1 MNDNVKD
8 RWILHPII
16 SLEMDVDDIF
26 DQTDSATFEQEFS
39 NRQYDKYVSKFY
51 NEGYR
56 EALSDLEDKASTETS
71 ESENNVLQTAFD
83 KGYNSA
89 FLVSKKLATL
99 SASVKTYLKA
109 YKNISGSEVI
119 QKKQQ
124 LENISVEIE
133 TTELSIKDFLK
144 GYESTPKK
152 EQYDTK
158 LSTEQQIANI
168 DEEWCSKFRDIVDLE
183 DLQNRCAN
191 LLDIEI

>member
-1 MNDNVKD
+1 MNDNAKD
-8 RWILHPII
+8 RWIVQPII

-99 SASVKTYLKA
+99 SASVKTHLKI

-133 TTELSIKDFLK
+133 TTELRIKYFLK
-144 GYESTPKK
+144 GYESTSKK

-158 LSTEQQIANI
+158 LSTEQQIANH
-168 DEEWCSKFRDIVDLE
+168 DEEWCSKFRHIVDLD
-183 DLQNRCAN
+183 DLQHRCVS
-191 LLDIEI
+191 LLDIDI

>member
-1 MNDNVKD
+1 
-8 RWILHPII
+8 
-16 SLEMDVDDIF
+16 MDVDDIF

-56 EALSDLEDKASTETS
+56 EALSHLEDNASTKTS

-83 KGYNSA
+83 KGYNST

-99 SASVKTYLKA
+99 SASVKTHLMI

-124 LENISVEIE
+124 LENISVEIK
-133 TTELSIKDFLK
+133 TTEMRIKDFLK

-152 EQYDTK
+152 EHDTK
-158 LSTEQQIANI
+158 LSTEQQIANL
-168 DEEWCSKFRDIVDLE
+168 DEEWCSKLRDIVDLD
-183 DLQNRCAN
+183 DLQHRCAN
-191 LLDIEI
+191 LLDIDI